1 MLHVLNASRN
11 LLHCSSLKVVHMQNV
26 CPFRELLFLKIKLI
40 SRREKNST
48 KNRTTLLMNKLVRN
62 YVQQNE
68 LPIHFC
74 QLAIHWPMRLP

>member
-1 MLHVLNASRN
+1 M
-11 LLHCSSLKVVHMQNV
+11 
-26 CPFRELLFLKIKLI
+26 I
-40 SRREKNST
+40 RREKNST
-48 KNRTTLLMNKLVRN
+48 KNRTRLLMNKLVRN